1 VAQSNSQKWEGRAD
15 TPFELLGKA
24 APAPGSAAALTLVL
38 KGSLTLTEYLE
49 VGCGVPG
56 AEGVYGE
63 RTREGGGGSASS
75 SSPSSGEEVLSCL
88 FVGRSPEPG
97 GDKAAR
103 FPEL

>member
-1 VAQSNSQKWEGRAD
+1 MGRAD

-24 APAPGSAAALTLVL
+24 APAPDPGSAVGLTLVL
-38 KGSLTLTEYLE
+38 KGSLTFTEYFE
-49 VGCGVPG
+49 VGCGVPR
-56 AEGVYGE
+56 AEGNCGE
-63 RTREGGGGSASS
+63 GTRVEGGGSASS